1 MSTSYPI
8 RLDARRRPT
17 LPSEL
22 IAEAGLGQDDDL
34 VAYSE
39 QGRIVISTRAR
50 LLSSVQEMFRAA
62 RAQDQVDPVQELLED
77 RARSAAAEGERF
89 PR

>member
-1 MSTSYPI
+1 MSISYPI

-22 IAEAGLGQDDDL
+22 IAEAGLDEGEDL
-34 VAYSE
+34 IAYSE

-50 LLSSVQEMFRAA
+50 LVSSVQEMFRAA
-62 RAQDQVDPVQELLED
+62 RQEDEPDPVRELLEQ
-77 RARSAAAEGERF
+77 RARDASMEADRF